1 VDTYLRHRIDLGG
14 VRLNIVDAESLR
26 RNVAQ
31 MRQVLE
37 PYGSPNLEVQSMAP
51 TGQACTLTAL
61 EDPLL
66 GPVVSF
72 GIAGDAVD
80 LLDDWVH
87 RVPPLTDQ
95 DLDSMVKAPRAS
107 AKLFGYGGLPP
118 VDTGALHELLAR
130 TAALKDD
137 HPQVAKIRFNPVL
150 ASARGVTVL
159 SAEID
164 VANAGQR
171 TDSAR
176 RAMRG

>member
-1 VDTYLRHRIDLGG
+1 
-14 VRLNIVDAESLR
+14 
-26 RNVAQ
+26 
-31 MRQVLE
+31 M
-37 PYGSPNLEVQSMAP
+37 
-51 TGQACTLTAL
+51 
-61 EDPLL
+61 
-66 GPVVSF
+66 VSF

-95 DLDSMVKAPRAS
+95 DIQRMVRAPRAS
-107 AKLFGYGGLPP
+107 AKLFGHGGLPE
-118 VDTGALHELLAR
+118 VDASALEDLVAR

-150 ASARGVTVL
+150 ASADGATVL

-164 VANAGQR
+164 VANAAQR

-176 RAMRG
+176 RAMRD